1 MANHGSPKMT
11 PKMTH
16 LTTASNHNEPSY
28 KSCNINALQRRKKI
42 KVTTMSNHDGPKIG
56 GSKMTLTTTSNHD
69 RAFVM
74 PDISTD
80 YGGVILSANHDS

>member
-1 MANHGSPKMT
+1 
-11 PKMTH
+11 
-16 LTTASNHNEPSY
+16 
-28 KSCNINALQRRKKI
+28 
-42 KVTTMSNHDGPKIG
+42 MSNHDGPKIG

-80 YGGVILSANHDS
+80 YGGVILLANHDS

>member
-1 MANHGSPKMT
+1 
-11 PKMTH
+11 
-16 LTTASNHNEPSY
+16 
-28 KSCNINALQRRKKI
+28 
-42 KVTTMSNHDGPKIG
+42 MSNHDGPKIG